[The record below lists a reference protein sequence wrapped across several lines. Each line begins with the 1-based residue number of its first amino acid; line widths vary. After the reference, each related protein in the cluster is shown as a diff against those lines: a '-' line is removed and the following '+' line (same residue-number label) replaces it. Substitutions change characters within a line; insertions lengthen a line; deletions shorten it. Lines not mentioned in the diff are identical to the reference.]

1 MKVCAEVKQNRHP
14 LIMYP
19 LLKNLTVSVK
29 NYLNA
34 DSNTVS
40 TTEMYVLLLRDMEK
54 YYIFTVLLN
63 NTTRKG
69 IHFYLK
75 IQDDLLLQGRI
86 LLKMCIVY
94 LVF

>member
-34 DSNTVS
+34 DSNTIS
-40 TTEMYVLLLRDMEK
+40 TTEMYIDSNMEK
-54 YYIFTVLLN
+54 YYIFYSL
-63 NTTRKG
+63 
-69 IHFYLK
+69 IE
-75 IQDDLLLQGRI
+75 
-86 LLKMCIVY
+86 
-94 LVF
+94 

>member
-34 DSNTVS
+34 DSNTIS
-40 TTEMYVLLLRDMEK
+40 TTEMYVSSIVTWK
-54 YYIFTVLLN
+54 NIIF
-63 NTTRKG
+63 
-69 IHFYLK
+69 
-75 IQDDLLLQGRI
+75 LQS
-86 LLKMCIVY
+86 Y
-94 LVF
+94 

>member
-40 TTEMYVLLLRDMEK
+40 TTETSIVTWK
-54 YYIFTVLLN
+54 NIIF
-63 NTTRKG
+63 
-69 IHFYLK
+69 
-75 IQDDLLLQGRI
+75 LQS
-86 LLKMCIVY
+86 Y
-94 LVF
+94 